1 MYETEIEK
9 IFALPDVKGL
19 LTEAAN
25 EHNFNPF
32 GCTVLLSTEK
42 WPRPPPDVFPQSR
55 PPPAVRSNSASTM
68 PWWASS
74 SRLHDLVDRMRGACR
89 R

>member
-25 EHNFNPF
+25 EHNFNPSW
-32 GCTVLLSTEK
+32 VY
-42 WPRPPPDVFPQSR
+42 RP
-55 PPPAVRSNSASTM
+55 
-68 PWWASS
+68 
-74 SRLHDLVDRMRGACR
+74 G
-89 R
+89 